1 MTGLPEAKQ
10 QDAGAPAS
18 PWTRRGTAFAW
29 ILAAS
34 PAAFATALAL
44 HAIHV
49 RLHLGRWPIVYR
61 DNPSSLL
68 LTLHEYCLLVPTL
81 YVALFGI
88 PLWFLLS
95 LVLALC
101 GSRPRRATAWQALLI
116 VGAMVALVLF
126 AKHDPTGY
134 LEWFLD

>member
-1 MTGLPEAKQ
+1 MIGLPVAKQ

-18 PWTRRGTAFAW
+18 PWTRRGTIVAW

-34 PAAFATALAL
+34 PVAFATALAL

-49 RLHLGRWPIVYR
+49 RVYLGRWPIVYR

-68 LTLHEYCLLVPTL
+68 LNVHEYGLLVPTL
-81 YVALFGI
+81 YVALLGI

-95 LVLALC
+95 VVLALC
-101 GSRPRRATAWQALLI
+101 GSRPRRASAWQALLI
-116 VGAMVALVLF
+116 VGAVVALVLF
-126 AKHDPTGY
+126 GKCDPTGY
-134 LEWFLD
+134 WEWFLD